1 MNVIY
6 SNRTLAYHHD
16 DTLLIKDM
24 WDLGVSGSQ
33 IAMSLAKAQRIYESL
48 KYSFADNET
57 FIMGWNILILVSE
70 DACGKFKEEDFE
82 TNLDRLKFLTQS
94 FKKPEFEVGFT
105 ISTVSQI
112 PFKDTEIFTSLWP
125 FEKQWIGDGD
135 YVMIKEP
142 FPSGFDSY
150 HAKTRGISLEKA
162 FKHAKDNGLEVKM
175 FDYKTKWSD
184 LVDDMIHC
192 KYVISE
198 RSTLLAL
205 ALFTNTP
212 TFMLS
217 APAHKIYL
225 DGQER
230 PVLFGNGNLGMTWNV
245 DHYDKYITQSYMTVP
260 FFNVDQNDNLDRIVK
275 DEMHN
280 WLG

>member
-6 SNRTLAYHHD
+6 SNKTLSYHHD

-33 IAMSLAKAQRIYESL
+33 IAMSLAKAQRIHESL
-48 KYSFADNET
+48 GYLLMS
-57 FIMGWNILILVSE
+57 WNILILVPE
-70 DACGKFKEEDFE
+70 DACGKFKEQDFE

-94 FKKPEFEVGFT
+94 FQKPEFEVAYT
-105 ISTVSQI
+105 IATVPHV
-112 PFKDTEIFTSLWP
+112 PFKDTEVFTSLWP

-135 YVMIKEP
+135 YIMIKEP
-142 FPSGFDSY
+142 FPAGFDSY
-150 HAKTRGISLEKA
+150 HVKTRGISLDKA
-162 FKHAKDNGLEVKM
+162 YKHAKDNNLKIKM

-192 KYVISE
+192 KYIISE

-217 APAHKIYL
+217 APAHTIYL
-225 DGQER
+225 DGKER
-230 PVLFGNGNLGMTWNV
+230 PILFGNGNLGMTWNV
-245 DHYDKYITQSYMTVP
+245 DYYDKHITQKYIDSP
-260 FFNVDQNDNLDRIVK
+260 FFNVDQNVNLDKVIK